1 METKRNKDISKKVK
15 ENYME
20 TQNKVKK
27 SDYAQMKERI
37 NKNAQQMLEICR
49 ANGCTVL
56 EVQASVDLL
65 LSYIKQTKV

>member
-1 METKRNKDISKKVK
+1 MGLSQEYKHTILK
-15 ENYME
+15 
-20 TQNKVKK
+20 KVKK
-27 SDYAQMKERI
+27 SDYAQTKERI

>member
-1 METKRNKDISKKVK
+1 MES
-15 ENYME
+15 
-20 TQNKVKK
+20 QNKVKK
-27 SDYAQMKERI
+27 SDYAQTKERI

-65 LSYIKQTKV
+65 LSYIKQAKV

>member
-1 METKRNKDISKKVK
+1 MES
-15 ENYME
+15 
-20 TQNKVKK
+20 QNKVKK
-27 SDYAQMKERI
+27 SDYAQTKERI

>member
-1 METKRNKDISKKVK
+1 
-15 ENYME
+15 ME

-37 NKNAQQMLEICR
+37 NKNAQQMFEICR
-49 ANGCTVL
+49 ANKCTVL

>member
-1 METKRNKDISKKVK
+1 MRKHKKK
-15 ENYME
+15 GDYME
-20 TQNKVKK
+20 SQNKVKK
-27 SDYAQMKERI
+27 SDYAQTKERI

-65 LSYIKQTKV
+65 LSYIKQAKV

>member
-1 METKRNKDISKKVK
+1 MTKKSIKKEK
-15 ENYME
+15 GELYG

-27 SDYAQMKERI
+27 SDYAQTKERI

-65 LSYIKQTKV
+65 LSYIKQAKV